1 MFPSQQERKKEI
13 HPIKTSTGEDGIKAT
28 YKMRKITNRKCGQ
41 TACNSRHAKTQK
53 DNDKVELNQ
62 ESCKRTREAASI
74 QDVTSL
80 LD

>member
-1 MFPSQQERKKEI
+1 
-13 HPIKTSTGEDGIKAT
+13 
-28 YKMRKITNRKCGQ
+28 MRKITNRKRGQ
-41 TACNSRHAKTQK
+41 TACNSRHAKTRK

-62 ESCKRTREAASI
+62 ESCKITREAASV